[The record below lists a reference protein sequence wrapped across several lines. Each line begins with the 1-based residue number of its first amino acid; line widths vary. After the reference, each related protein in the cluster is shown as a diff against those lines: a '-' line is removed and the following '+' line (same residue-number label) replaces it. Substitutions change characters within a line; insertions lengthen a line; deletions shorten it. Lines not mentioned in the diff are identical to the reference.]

1 MERYCCEDNR
11 KRRRVLRV
19 TCNIIFKDFLGTGAG
34 IRGRGRDRVGEEG
47 DMAQKK
53 RGSKNWGGDKVRGG
67 RAHLIMILWVGT
79 EYVVNI
85 I

>member
-1 MERYCCEDNR
+1 M
-11 KRRRVLRV
+11 
-19 TCNIIFKDFLGTGAG
+19 GTGEG
-34 IRGRGRDRVGEEG
+34 IRGRGMDRVGEDG

-53 RGSKNWGGDKVRGG
+53 RPSEDWGGDKVRGG